1 MYVNKSLF
9 FFCSVVDPRIL
20 NLDPDPE
27 FWLNLYPDP
36 EFGSIWIRIRKFG
49 SIWLRKGYAWSQFL
63 KNVNKMFLKYLF
75 FNYKKIM
82 APEDIFFVLNL
93 THFDSNLSYFYL
105 CGFGSGSIFGI
116 RIHKVAESMDPD
128 PPPHSR
134 QELFLQ
140 IKYPHFFTL

>member
-63 KNVNKMFLKYLF
+63 KNFNKMFLKYLF

-82 APEDIFFVLNL
+82 APEDIFYQLGLWKGDFFVLNL

-128 PPPHSR
+128 PPPPS
-134 QELFLQ
+134 F
-140 IKYPHFFTL
+140 